1 MQSTL
6 ISRGRPTQ
14 CLPRRYFRVLAL
26 PGARSAALLMTDSDP
41 NQPSPSRFRRVLG
54 AMGRAALL
62 PVRGAGHL
70 VRSGKAH
77 QHFFLPV
84 LNGALG
90 DQLAARSDRRAIH
103 MSFRRGGRDVAVADL
118 RLAQPQQ
125 KTVVFVHGLMGD
137 ELIWQTGFQ
146 DAPDTRRYG
155 PRLAEEAHIRSLYV
169 RFNSGLHLSENGREL
184 NRLLTELVETYPQAI
199 GKLVLVGHSMGG
211 LIIRSAGYYASQASP
226 TEESRMSNDELADYD
241 KVSEHKPSPGYD
253 SSVVLPDSSFKKT
266 PWLAHLGSIFLLG
279 TPNDGSWLEQ
289 NSHLTARLL
298 HRIDLFPTRFL
309 SKALNKRSNGIKDL
323 RYSILVDE
331 DWQDAHA
338 DDLTPPRTP
347 VPPLPAVQYHIL
359 MGAWLRSTRPAALR
373 EYFGDGLVGQGS
385 ARGHATFGDEAV
397 LPAGASV
404 RTAVFSQQHHGGL
417 LTHAG
422 VFQYLKQWV

>member
-1 MQSTL
+1 M
-6 ISRGRPTQ
+6 P
-14 CLPRRYFRVLAL
+14 
-26 PGARSAALLMTDSDP
+26 DSDA
-41 NQPSPSRFRRVLG
+41 NQPSRFRRALG
-54 AMGRAALL
+54 AVGRAALL
-62 PVRGAGHL
+62 PVRGAGYL

-90 DQLAARSDRRAIH
+90 DQLAARYDPRAIR
-103 MSFRRGGRDVAVADL
+103 MSFRRGGHDVAVADL
-118 RLAQPQQ
+118 RLSEPHQ
-125 KTVVFVHGLMGD
+125 KTVVFIHGLMGD

-146 DAPDTRRYG
+146 DAPGSRRYG
-155 PRLAEEAHIRSLYV
+155 PRLAEEANIRALYV

-184 NRLLTELVETYPQAI
+184 SRLLTELVITYPDAI
-199 GKLVLVGHSMGG
+199 GELVLVGHSMGG
-211 LIIRSAGYYASQASP
+211 LIIRSAGYYAALDARLREELGEREGAAPALGEELPNSASA
-226 TEESRMSNDELADYD
+226 N
-241 KVSEHKPSPGYD
+241 SPFFIPH
-253 SSVVLPDSSFKKT
+253 SSLSATST
-266 PWLAHLGSIFLLG
+266 SWLAHLRSVFLLG

-298 HRIDLFPTRFL
+298 NRINLFPTRFL
-309 SKALNKRSNGIKDL
+309 SKALNQRSNGIKDL

-338 DDLTPPRTP
+338 NDLTPPRTP
-347 VPPLPAVQYHIL
+347 VPPLPGVRYHIL
-359 MGAWLRSTRPAALR
+359 IGAWLRTSRPVALR

-385 ARGHATFGDEAV
+385 ARGHATFGDEAT

-417 LTHAG
+417 LTHPE
-422 VFQYLKQWV
+422 VFQYLKHWA

>member
-1 MQSTL
+1 
-6 ISRGRPTQ
+6 
-14 CLPRRYFRVLAL
+14 
-26 PGARSAALLMTDSDP
+26 MTDSDDAADAANI
-41 NQPSPSRFRRVLG
+41 NQPSRLRRALG
-54 AMGRAALL
+54 AVGRAALL
-62 PVRGAGHL
+62 PVRGASYL

-90 DQLAARSDRRAIH
+90 DQLATRYDPRAIQ
-103 MSFRRGGRDVAVADL
+103 MSFRRGGHDVAVADL
-118 RLAQPQQ
+118 RLTEPHQ
-125 KTVVFVHGLMGD
+125 KTVVFMHGLMGD
-137 ELIWQTGFQ
+137 ELIWQTGFN
-146 DAPDTRRYG
+146 DASNSRRFG
-155 PRLAEEAHIRSLYV
+155 PRLAEELHLRSLYV

-184 NRLLTELVETYPQAI
+184 SRLLTDLVNTYPDAI
-199 GKLVLVGHSMGG
+199 GELVLVGHSMGG
-211 LIIRSAGYYASQASP
+211 LIIRSAGHYGQLRVKSEELRVVPEEFAGQQAQPQPLTLHSQFLIQQA
-226 TEESRMSNDELADYD
+226 
-241 KVSEHKPSPGYD
+241 
-253 SSVVLPDSSFKKT
+253 
-266 PWLAHLGSIFLLG
+266 PWLSHLRSIFLIG

-298 HRIDLFPTRFL
+298 HRINLFPTRFL
-309 SKALNKRSNGIKDL
+309 SKALNQRSNGIKDL

-347 VPPLPAVQYHIL
+347 VLPLPGVRYHIL
-359 MGAWLRSTRPAALR
+359 MGAWLHTSRPSALR

-385 ARGHATFGDEAV
+385 ARGHATFGDEAA

-404 RTAVFSQQHHGGL
+404 RTTVFGQQHHGGL
-417 LTHAG
+417 LTHPE